1 MVVVGSLHLVG
12 EGGLLEQLRKRGYT
26 ARQLN

>member
-1 MVVVGSLHLVG
+1 VGSLHLVG